1 MCFGFNNS
9 KSILNFLVKKI
20 NRKITPKIIKNAIGP
35 LVKKPKPAQIKRLK
49 RYLGFGCIQ
58 KKKIMP
64 PLQTNSISYQKLLP
78 RKHLKLH

>member
-49 RYLGFGCIQ
+49 RYLGFGFWVYS
-58 KKKIMP
+58 KKENNAAA
-64 PLQTNSISYQKLLP
+64 TNKFNKLSETTA
-78 RKHLKLH
+78 